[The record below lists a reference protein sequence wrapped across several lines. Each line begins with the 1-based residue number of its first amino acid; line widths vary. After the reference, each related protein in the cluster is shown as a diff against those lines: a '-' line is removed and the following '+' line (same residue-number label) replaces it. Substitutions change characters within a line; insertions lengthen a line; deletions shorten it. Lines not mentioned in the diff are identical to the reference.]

1 MHISEIT
8 VRRPV
13 LAIVI
18 SLFLV
23 LVGIVAYDKLTIR
36 EYPDIDKPVVTVNTV
51 YRGASAEIIERD
63 ITQILEDS
71 LAGISDI
78 KEITSESRNELS
90 KIRIEFNLSRDM
102 DSAANDVRDKIARVV
117 AILPDDADQPRVE
130 KADTDARAIIW
141 IGFTSNQLD
150 SIQLNDYLDRNIVDR
165 LSILPGV
172 ASITVGGE
180 RKYAIRIWLDPDKM
194 SARGITVDDILS
206 AINRENIEKPAG
218 RLDSVEREI
227 SIQVKSKLTNINMFK
242 EIVIKDY
249 VDKKVRLGDVAEI
262 VIGAETERGFLR
274 ANKKN
279 AIGLGIVRQT
289 KSNVLKVANAVKNE
303 LKLIQPTLPEN
314 IEMSIGYD
322 QSIFVE
328 ESISQ
333 VRFALFISMLL
344 VIAVIYFFLSSSSAT
359 FIPAITIP
367 VSIISTFYIIYL
379 FGFSLNVLTFL
390 ALVLAIGLIVDD
402 SIVVLEN
409 IKRRIENG
417 EEPYQASI
425 IGAKQITFVV
435 IATTLVLVSVFLPLS
450 FMDGKTGRLFI
461 EFGVV
466 LSFAVI
472 FSSIVALTLTPML
485 CSKLL
490 KSKSS
495 QDHEPTILKKFKI
508 FYRNSLTISQRQPK
522 KVYIFS
528 IAMILL
534 ATLLF
539 QFIQKELA
547 PTEDRG
553 IFIISVSG
561 PEGSSLSYTDEIV
574 KNVESTLQPHVD
586 QGEIKTVFSIVA
598 PGFSGQPGA
607 VNSAF
612 LFATLTPWDNR
623 RHQKDIVRE
632 IFPKLLSIPGARIFA
647 INPPSLGGSRF
658 KPAVQL
664 VISGNNYEDIR
675 EWGNTLLINS
685 SDLKLRNP
693 NIDYKLTNPRLN
705 LKVNRDKAYELG
717 VSAESIARTIET
729 LLASNR
735 VTTFASDGLTY
746 NVILQADKSYRV
758 NPNNLDNIFIKS
770 SKSSTLI
777 PLSNLVFFEETSTSQ
792 SLKRINR
799 MPSTIFSASL
809 LPGYPLG
816 NALKDLSSL
825 SQDILPANAKIS
837 YSGSS
842 KEYFESGNSL
852 ELTILFAILIVY
864 LVLSAQFESFRN
876 PLAII
881 LTVPIAMTAGL
892 YTLFLTGTS
901 LNVYSQI
908 GFLMLI
914 GLIAKNGI
922 LVVEFAN
929 QLRDEGMSVDEAIF
943 ESSMIRLRPVLMT
956 TISTMLGAIP
966 LVLSSGAGAESRY
979 SMAIV
984 VLGGITLS
992 SLITLYLIPALY
1004 RLIENKKV

>member
-705 LKVNRDKAYELG
+705 LKVNIDKAYELG